1 MFDEVEFSPVW
12 SRHVLPVYI
21 QPHVSIF
28 LLLAGL
34 NNATQTI
41 VRADSQNICC
51 QNDWEISE
59 AEQVAPKI
67 SKVFASV

>member
-1 MFDEVEFSPVW
+1 MFDEIEFSPVW

-28 LLLAGL
+28 LFLAGL

-41 VRADSQNICC
+41 IKSDKQDVCC

-59 AEQVAPKI
+59 AEQVASTI
-67 SKVFASV
+67 SKVSASV